1 MTTRLRERPGRV
13 SGPLLEAFP
22 AAPRP
27 VGPFGA
33 ASPWPKALRTPP
45 ISSTSVT
52 PPVKA
57 RSGHIL
63 LDPKRCYRDLVRVY
77 PEIHRRVVELN
88 RPFVKETD
96 PLLPEVLLD
105 ENLRD
110 LKGNRKPIGYNRQD
124 AFGLRLIFPLADE
137 RRAEFYFTKPARCQE
152 VVQITEQVSVLLRR
166 RGIHHTV
173 EYDRLPLGPP
183 RGPPALPPIGAATT
197 FGSS

>member
-1 MTTRLRERPGRV
+1 VPKRV
-13 SGPLLEAFP
+13 GVLVP
-22 AAPRP
+22 A
-27 VGPFGA
+27 
-33 ASPWPKALRTPP
+33 
-45 ISSTSVT
+45 VT

-63 LDPKRCYRDLVRVY
+63 LDPKRSYKDLVRVY
-77 PEIHRRVVELN
+77 PEMHRRVVEMN
-88 RPFVKETD
+88 RPFVKESD

-110 LKGNRKPIGYNRQD
+110 LKGNRKPAGYNRQD
-124 AFGLRLIFPLADE
+124 PFGLRLIFPLSDE

-166 RGIHHTV
+166 RGIKHTV

-183 RGPPALPPIGAATT
+183 RGLPGLGPTGPTAGVLSTA
-197 FGSS
+197 